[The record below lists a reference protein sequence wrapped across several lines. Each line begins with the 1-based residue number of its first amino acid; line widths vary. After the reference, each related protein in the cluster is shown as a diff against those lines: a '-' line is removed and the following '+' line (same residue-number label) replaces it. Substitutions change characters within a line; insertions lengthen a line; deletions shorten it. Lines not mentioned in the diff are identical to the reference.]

1 MQLTFSAAPGLPAR
15 FGLKDLKPIL
25 VKPDTQEGNTYL
37 ITDGIGYWM
46 FNELEG
52 MMWKF
57 KNKSLT
63 LSMVVDIVEE
73 ERYDGRDLAEQRR
86 PETQPFSSRDLK

>member
-1 MQLTFSAAPGLPAR
+1 MRLTCAAAPGLAAS

-52 MMWKF
+52 RMWKF

-63 LSMVVDIVEE
+63 QSMVVDLVDE
-73 ERYDGRDLAEQRR
+73 ERYDGRDLAEQLR
-86 PETQPFSSRDLK
+86 PKTQSFLSRGLK